1 MAAQVTTDDLHIHGG
16 VIQQVTCM
24 GNVYMHGGVV
34 NTMEV
39 QGDCKQTGGVINR
52 RIQQSE
58 PKVVYRDR
66 VVYKDRLVYKDRKI
80 FCDSLSLLA
89 EKDSLTAENG
99 NLKRENEKLRQALKE
114 RDEQQPSD
122 DILISKIRQLKD
134 QLDKEREAHKKEID
148 ELEWRLKAV
157 TDIANGRNERLY
169 EDETQ
174 RRPIAVTDDSL
185 DVLFTLINEY
195 PIANDRDMTEE
206 MGISI
211 TTLRYIA
218 KVLRL
223 VKSPEARREAKER
236 LKRPGIDMI
245 ERRGGDQTKDK
256 RQKKPNK
263 QNSKK

>member
-1 MAAQVTTDDLHIHGG
+1 MAEQVTMDDLHIHGG
-16 VIQQVTCM
+16 VVQHVTCL
-24 GNVYMHGGVV
+24 GDVYMHGGVV

-39 QGDCKQTGGVINR
+39 QGNCIQSGGVINR
-52 RIQQSE
+52 RNQHSE
-58 PKVVYRDR
+58 PRVVYRDR
-66 VVYKDRLVYKDRKI
+66 VVYKDRVVHKKVFYN
-80 FCDSLSLLA
+80 SP
-89 EKDSLTAENG
+89 SLTAEND

-122 DILISKIRQLKD
+122 DILISKIHRLKD
-134 QLDKEREAHKKEID
+134 QLDKEREAHRKKVE

-169 EDETQ
+169 EDESQ

-236 LKRPGIDMI
+236 LKRHGIDMI

-256 RQKKPNK
+256 KKKPNK
-263 QNSKK
+263 QKSKK

>member
-1 MAAQVTTDDLHIHGG
+1 MAEQVTMDDLHIHGG
-16 VIQQVTCM
+16 VVQHVTCL
-24 GNVYMHGGVV
+24 GDVYMHGGVV

-39 QGDCKQTGGVINR
+39 QGNCIQSGGVINR
-52 RIQQSE
+52 RNQHSE
-58 PKVVYRDR
+58 PRVVYRDR
-66 VVYKDRLVYKDRKI
+66 VVYKDRVVHKKVFYN
-80 FCDSLSLLA
+80 SP
-89 EKDSLTAENG
+89 SLTAEND

-169 EDETQ
+169 EDESQ

-218 KVLRL
+218 KALRL
-223 VKSPEARREAKER
+223 AKSPEARREAKER
-236 LKRPGIDMI
+236 LRRHGIEMI
-245 ERRGGDQTKDK
+245 ERRGGDQTNDK
-256 RQKKPNK
+256 KKKPNK
-263 QNSKK
+263 QKSKK

>member
-1 MAAQVTTDDLHIHGG
+1 MAEQVTMDDLHIHGG
-16 VIQQVTCM
+16 VVQHVTCL
-24 GNVYMHGGVV
+24 GDVYMHGGVV

-39 QGDCKQTGGVINR
+39 QGNCIQSGGVINR
-52 RIQQSE
+52 RNQYSE
-58 PKVVYRDR
+58 PRVVYRDR
-66 VVYKDRLVYKDRKI
+66 VVYKDRVVHKKI
-80 FCDSLSLLA
+80 FYNNPSLS
-89 EKDSLTAENG
+89 AEND

-169 EDETQ
+169 EDESQ

-236 LKRPGIDMI
+236 LKRHGIEMI

-256 RQKKPNK
+256 KKKPNK
-263 QNSKK
+263 QKSKK

>member
-1 MAAQVTTDDLHIHGG
+1 
-16 VIQQVTCM
+16 
-24 GNVYMHGGVV
+24 
-34 NTMEV
+34 MEV
-39 QGDCKQTGGVINR
+39 QGDCKQSGGVINR
-52 RIQQSE
+52 RIQQSVAQATYQQPE

-66 VVYKDRLVYKDRKI
+66 VVYKDRVVHKKI
-80 FCDSLSLLA
+80 FYNSP
-89 EKDSLTAENG
+89 SLTAEND

-169 EDETQ
+169 EDESQ

-218 KVLRL
+218 KALRL
-223 VKSPEARREAKER
+223 AKSPEARREAKER
-236 LKRPGIDMI
+236 LRRHGIEMI

-256 RQKKPNK
+256 KKKPNK
-263 QNSKK
+263 QKSKK

>member
-1 MAAQVTTDDLHIHGG
+1 MAQQVIMDDLHIHGG
-16 VIQQVTCM
+16 VVQQVTCL
-24 GNVYMHGGVV
+24 GDVYMHGGVV

-52 RIQQSE
+52 RIQQSVAQATYQQPE

-66 VVYKDRLVYKDRKI
+66 VVYKDRVVHKKI
-80 FCDSLSLLA
+80 FYNNPSLS
-89 EKDSLTAENG
+89 AEND

-122 DILISKIRQLKD
+122 DILISKIHRLKD
-134 QLDKEREAHKKEID
+134 QLDKEREAHKKEIE

-169 EDETQ
+169 EDETNGHY
-174 RRPIAVTDDSL
+174 IGVTDDSL

-223 VKSPEARREAKER
+223 AKSPEARREAKER
-236 LKRPGIDMI
+236 LKRHGIEMI

-256 RQKKPNK
+256 RQKKTNK

>member
-1 MAAQVTTDDLHIHGG
+1 MDDLHIHGG
-16 VIQQVTCM
+16 VVQQVTCL
-24 GNVYMHGGVV
+24 GDVYMHGGVV

-52 RIQQSE
+52 RIQQSVAQATYQQPE

-66 VVYKDRLVYKDRKI
+66 VVYKDRVVHKKI
-80 FCDSLSLLA
+80 FYNNPSLS
-89 EKDSLTAENG
+89 AEND

-122 DILISKIRQLKD
+122 DILISKIHRLKD
-134 QLDKEREAHKKEID
+134 QLDKEREAHKKEIE

-169 EDETQ
+169 EDETK

-195 PIANDRDMTEE
+195 PISNDVDMAEE
-206 MGISI
+206 LGLSF
-211 TTLRYIA
+211 TTVRYIA

-223 VKSPEARREAKER
+223 AKSPEARREAKER
-236 LKRPGIDMI
+236 LKRHGIEMI

-256 RQKKPNK
+256 RQKKTNK
-263 QNSKK
+263 QNSKKQYG

>member
-1 MAAQVTTDDLHIHGG
+1 MDDLHIHGG
-16 VIQQVTCM
+16 VVQQVTCL
-24 GNVYMHGGVV
+24 GDVYMHGGVV

-52 RIQQSE
+52 RIQQSVAQATYQQPE

-66 VVYKDRLVYKDRKI
+66 VVYKDRVVHKKI
-80 FCDSLSLLA
+80 FYNNPSLS
-89 EKDSLTAENG
+89 AEND

-122 DILISKIRQLKD
+122 DILISKIHRLKD
-134 QLDKEREAHKKEID
+134 QLDKEREAHKKEIE

-169 EDETQ
+169 EDETNGHY
-174 RRPIAVTDDSL
+174 IGVTDDSL

-195 PIANDRDMTEE
+195 PIGIDGDIAEDL
-206 MGISI
+206 GISPHMVK
-211 TTLRYIA
+211 TIA
-218 KVLRL
+218 KALRL
-223 VKSPEARREAKER
+223 AKSPEARREAKER
-236 LKRPGIDMI
+236 LKRHGIEMI

-256 RQKKPNK
+256 RKKTTKKQK
-263 QNSKK
+263 

>member
-1 MAAQVTTDDLHIHGG
+1 MAQQVIMDDLHIHGG
-16 VIQQVTCM
+16 VVQQVTCL
-24 GNVYMHGGVV
+24 GDVYMHGGVV

-52 RIQQSE
+52 RIQQSVAQATYQQPE

-66 VVYKDRLVYKDRKI
+66 VVYKDRVVHKKI
-80 FCDSLSLLA
+80 FYNNPSLS
-89 EKDSLTAENG
+89 AEND

-122 DILISKIRQLKD
+122 DILISKIHRLKD
-134 QLDKEREAHKKEID
+134 QLDKEREAHRKKVE

-169 EDETQ
+169 EDESQ

-211 TTLRYIA
+211 TTMRYIA

-236 LKRPGIDMI
+236 LKRHGIDMI

-256 RQKKPNK
+256 KKKPNK
-263 QNSKK
+263 QKSKK

>member
-1 MAAQVTTDDLHIHGG
+1 MDDLHIHGG
-16 VIQQVTCM
+16 VVQQVTCM
-24 GNVYMHGGVV
+24 GDVYMHGGVV

-39 QGDCKQTGGVINR
+39 QGDCKQSGGVINR
-52 RIQQSE
+52 RIQPADHSE
-58 PKVVYRDR
+58 PRVVYRDR
-66 VVYKDRLVYKDRKI
+66 VVYKDRVVHKKI
-80 FCDSLSLLA
+80 FYNSP
-89 EKDSLTAENG
+89 SLTAEND

-122 DILISKIRQLKD
+122 DILISKIRRLKD

-236 LKRPGIDMI
+236 LKRHGIDMI

-263 QNSKK
+263 QKSKK

>member
-1 MAAQVTTDDLHIHGG
+1 MDDLHIHGG
-16 VIQQVTCM
+16 VVQHVTCL
-24 GNVYMHGGVV
+24 GDVYMHGGVV

-39 QGDCKQTGGVINR
+39 QGDCKQSGGVINR
-52 RIQQSE
+52 RNQHSE
-58 PKVVYRDR
+58 PRVVYRDR
-66 VVYKDRLVYKDRKI
+66 VVYKDRVVHKKVFYN
-80 FCDSLSLLA
+80 SP
-89 EKDSLTAENG
+89 SLTAEND

-122 DILISKIRQLKD
+122 DILISKISRLKD
-134 QLDKEREAHKKEID
+134 QLDKEREAHKKEIE

-195 PIANDRDMTEE
+195 PISNDVDMAEE
-206 MGISI
+206 LGVSF
-211 TTLRYIA
+211 TTVRYIA

-223 VKSPEARREAKER
+223 AKSPEARREAKER
-236 LKRPGIDMI
+236 LKRHGIDMI

-263 QNSKK
+263 QKSKK

>member
-1 MAAQVTTDDLHIHGG
+1 MAQQVIMDDLHIHGG
-16 VIQQVTCM
+16 VVQQVTCL
-24 GNVYMHGGVV
+24 GDVYMHGGVV

-52 RIQQSE
+52 RIQQSVAQATYQQPE

-66 VVYKDRLVYKDRKI
+66 VVYKDRVVHKKI
-80 FCDSLSLLA
+80 FYNNPSLS
-89 EKDSLTAENG
+89 AEND

-169 EDETQ
+169 EDESQ

-218 KVLRL
+218 KALRL
-223 VKSPEARREAKER
+223 AKSPEARREAKER
-236 LKRPGIDMI
+236 LRRHGIEMI
-245 ERRGGDQTKDK
+245 ERRGGDQTNDK
-256 RQKKPNK
+256 KKKPNK
-263 QNSKK
+263 QKSKK

>member
-1 MAAQVTTDDLHIHGG
+1 MFYIY
-16 VIQQVTCM
+16 
-24 GNVYMHGGVV
+24 GNVGSMVQRGGVV
-34 NTMEV
+34 Y
-39 QGDCKQTGGVINR
+39 DHRPIKAD
-52 RIQQSE
+52 RIQIVTD
-58 PKVVYRDR
+58 KV
-66 VVYKDRLVYKDRKI
+66 
-80 FCDSLSLLA
+80 S
-89 EKDSLTAENG
+89 
-99 NLKRENEKLRQALKE
+99 
-114 RDEQQPSD
+114 
-122 DILISKIRQLKD
+122 
-134 QLDKEREAHKKEID
+134 DKERERLNGKIRRLQDLLDRSNRDCEYLRKKLKESGSDEPSDNVLLQRID
-148 ELEWRLKAV
+148 QLRSQLAKEREEHRKKVEELEWRLKAV

-236 LKRPGIDMI
+236 LRRHGIEKI
-245 ERRGGDQTKDK
+245 ERRGGDTSNK
-256 RQKKPNK
+256 RKPNIK
-263 QNSKK
+263 